1 MLVLPP
7 DPVPIKNPRP
17 ENYALNPEPM
27 LFIVADYNMPIITGV
42 NPEDPSNEGFNFLS
56 GNNPTLIPVP

>member
-1 MLVLPP
+1 
-7 DPVPIKNPRP
+7 
-17 ENYALNPEPM
+17 M
-27 LFIVADYNMPIITGV
+27 LFIVADYDMPIITGV

>member
-1 MLVLPP
+1 
-7 DPVPIKNPRP
+7 
-17 ENYALNPEPM
+17 
-27 LFIVADYNMPIITGV
+27 MPIITGV